1 MPGHGGEKVGHQRI
15 AAIDEEGVVPLMDHE
30 LVGDALDVGEIHHH
44 AIDRQAVGLDDLAG
58 QGDFQRVAVAVQVA
72 ALAGVIGNPVT
83 GVEFEAAG
91 DAHGGSL

>member
-1 MPGHGGEKVGHQRI
+1 
-15 AAIDEEGVVPLMDHE
+15 
-30 LVGDALDVGEIHHH
+30 
-44 AIDRQAVGLDDLAG
+44 
-58 QGDFQRVAVAVQVA
+58 VA